1 MYKKIPI
8 RLTVHPFIAFCRPN
22 RKPVIS
28 RMWLYMFFS
37 SKQHLYSSFFV
48 HLQPKTN
55 NLLVLC

>member
-37 SKQHLYSSFFV
+37 SKQHLYSSFFCTFAAEN
-48 HLQPKTN
+48 K
-55 NLLVLC
+55 